1 MFFLSSTAPK
11 LSIVIPVYNAE
22 AYLSQCLDSILTQEF
37 SDIEVLLIN
46 DGSVDS
52 SGSICNQYA
61 LRDTRVKVFHEKN
74 SGVGG
79 ARNIGLN
86 NANGEW
92 VTFVDADDWLPQG
105 ALNIFYEKTEAPIII
120 APYYEFYQ
128 GEMNFPFD
136 FIQSNKELIKKKDLL
151 TQYLSTSLLKTV
163 CGKFYRREIIR
174 NNKFDN
180 HIKLGE
186 DTLFFL
192 RIVLQV
198 DKVFLLSKPLYV
210 YRMFPKT
217 SKYSQNVEDAIYAL
231 KTVMSAYDD
240 LNVKVPEFEVCIF
253 CDYKYTCQDIINK
266 NPSLWYDDVYVSFIY
281 QRIKKFLTLEYRLRY
296 SFLRIPILS
305 DIFKVL
311 RKILS

>member
-1 MFFLSSTAPK
+1 MYNLSSTGPK
-11 LSIVIPVYNAE
+11 LSIIIPVYNAE
-22 AYLSQCLDSILTQEF
+22 DYLSQCLDSVLTQEF

-61 LRDTRVKVFHEKN
+61 LRDTRVKVFHKKN
-74 SGVGG
+74 SGVGD

-86 NANGEW
+86 NTNGEW
-92 VTFVDADDWLPQG
+92 VTFVDADDWLPKG
-105 ALNIFYEKTEAPIII
+105 ALNIFYEKIELPLII

-128 GEMNFPFD
+128 GEINFPFNC
-136 FIQSNKELIKKKDLL
+136 IQSDEEVIKREDLL
-151 TQYLSTSLLKTV
+151 AQYLSTSLLKTV
-163 CGKFYRREIIR
+163 CGKFYRREIIK

-192 RIVLQV
+192 KIALQV
-198 DKVFLLSKPLYV
+198 DEVLLLSKPLYV

-231 KTVMSAYDD
+231 KAVMSAYDD
-240 LNVKVPEFEVCIF
+240 LNVKTPEFEVCIF
-253 CDYKYTCQDIINK
+253 CDYKYTCQDIINE
-266 NPSLWYDDVYVSFIY
+266 NPRLWYDDAYVSFVY

-296 SFLRIPILS
+296 SFFRIPILS
-305 DIFKVL
+305 DIFKVM
-311 RKILS
+311 RRILS